1 MLLSLSSHDIVCS
14 YHDRDCSSTEALCPR
29 VTGREERGAE
39 GFMNLQGPHGEE
51 LGCGEF
57 VVIRELQ
64 AVTNYSPSLNP
75 KARVYQ
81 WITKG

>member
-1 MLLSLSSHDIVCS
+1 MTSC
-14 YHDRDCSSTEALCPR
+14 ALTMTGTVLPQRPCAQE